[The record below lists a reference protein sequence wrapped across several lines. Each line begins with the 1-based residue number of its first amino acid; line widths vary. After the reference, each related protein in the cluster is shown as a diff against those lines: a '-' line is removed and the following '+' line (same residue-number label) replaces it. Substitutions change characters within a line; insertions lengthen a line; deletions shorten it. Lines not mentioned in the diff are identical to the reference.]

1 MMSVKRFG
9 TLVAVLLVA
18 IALCWPAAASAVQL
32 TIDADTFVNSGSIN
46 QNNGTATS
54 LKVSSSLT
62 TYLKF
67 DLTALPAGTTAA
79 DIDKATVT
87 FYVNTV
93 TTQGPFNITHP
104 RRQRLGRDQ
113 PHLRQQTGPRQ
124 SVADDPPVVLQ
135 RQEQLRHRRHHRHRQ
150 VCG

>member
-1 MMSVKRFG
+1 MGVRTFG
-9 TLVAVLLVA
+9 NLFAALLVA

-46 QNNGTATS
+46 QNNGTASS
-54 LKVSSSLT
+54 LKVSPSLT

-93 TTQGPFNITHP
+93 TTQGPFNIKTP
-104 RRQRLGRDQ
+104 VANGWVETSLTYANKPNLGTPSSSTCPSSRVTRTTSS
-113 PHLRQQTGPRQ
+113 PSTSRTSSSPG
-124 SVADDPPVVLQ
+124 
-135 RQEQLRHRRHHRHRQ
+135 
-150 VCG
+150 